1 MKIIW
6 HGHSSFT
13 ISFSDIKI
21 IIDPFLSGNPN
32 FGNQN
37 MDEIA
42 SE

>member
-37 MDEIA
+37 MDEIT
-42 SE
+42 